1 MRKKKQLIYNKSFK
15 IFKGVLSYIYQQ
27 IIQKVWMDMEKKIE
41 SSMEVFQIIKYH
53 YEALKAIINFFNN
66 NTLINYFENLCND
79 LSQLYLQIIMSDYYD
94 KLQEKTN
101 FLEEVIEKLK
111 NDNKNIINF
120 RDSISDMSPYYPL
133 KSYL

>member
-1 MRKKKQLIYNKSFK
+1 
-15 IFKGVLSYIYQQ
+15 
-27 IIQKVWMDMEKKIE
+27 
-41 SSMEVFQIIKYH
+41 MEVFQIIKYH